1 MRTSTALQLTLSTLT
16 LIVEADG
23 LSSTI
28 HVFITNFVIAA
39 LKSLTSF
46 SNGLVSKCSVIS
58 NTTT

>member
-16 LIVEADG
+16 IIVEADG

-46 SNGLVSKCSVIS
+46 SNGLVSKCSVI
-58 NTTT
+58 